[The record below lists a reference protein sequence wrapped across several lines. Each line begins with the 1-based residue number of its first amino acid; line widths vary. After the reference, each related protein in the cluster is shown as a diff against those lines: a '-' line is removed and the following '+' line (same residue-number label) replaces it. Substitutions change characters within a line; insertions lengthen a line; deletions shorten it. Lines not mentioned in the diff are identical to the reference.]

1 MIHDVE
7 YSSVLLY
14 AILLSARANT
24 NPFDESIL
32 FSINWPGAAE
42 NLNAVSR
49 PVCVRL
55 LKLCIVRSEC
65 QCH

>member
-1 MIHDVE
+1 MNHDVE

-49 PVCVRL
+49 PVAVSCV
-55 LKLCIVRSEC
+55 CETVVDTVHC
-65 QCH
+65 QQ